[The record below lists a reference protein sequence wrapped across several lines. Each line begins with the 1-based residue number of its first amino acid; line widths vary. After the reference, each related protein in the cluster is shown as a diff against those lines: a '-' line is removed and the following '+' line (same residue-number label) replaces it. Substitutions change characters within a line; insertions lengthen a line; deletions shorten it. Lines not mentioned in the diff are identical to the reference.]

1 MLRVFYNGFWEEPS
15 ETELSPLFVFFQDLL
30 ERTFH
35 QRATVP
41 SSLQQLNPEQ
51 TSFAEDFG
59 TKIVLTKNIEDGDI
73 LMESVFLNHTGSKFT
88 YKKWK
93 YTLFFSME
101 NRIVQNYPEYDCVLW
116 GEDLGGNVVC
126 CPAFVPH
133 LFINNGLVELMN
145 NATATATTMVKI
157 PPKNRICVII
167 SNPGGQ
173 DRNTFLDTLERYFQV
188 DYAGRYRN
196 NVPAIQAPFSSPEF
210 LQFVGQYR
218 CVLTMENSRGGAYIT
233 EKITHGL
240 LAGTIPIYWGAR
252 DVAKYLNED
261 RFIHVRDMNP
271 EEMKRACQQI
281 HTVMNDDEVYR
292 TMASQPIFRDASGN
306 AVSKMTIDMDSLV
319 QEMQRVLHLT

>member
-15 ETELSPLFVFFQDLL
+15 DTSPFFVFFQDLL
-30 ERTFH
+30 QKVF
-35 QRATVP
+35 
-41 SSLQQLNPEQ
+41 N
-51 TSFAEDFG
+51 TSI
-59 TKIVLTKNIEDGDI
+59 KIGFTKNIEDGDI
-73 LMESVFLNHTGSKFT
+73 LVESVFLERTGSKFHT
-88 YKKWK
+88 KKWA

-116 GEDLGGNVVC
+116 GEDFGGNVVC

-133 LFINNGLVELMN
+133 LYVNNGLVEMIE
-145 NATATATTMVKI
+145 NATAKATTMVNI
-157 PPKNRICVII
+157 PTKPKICVII

-173 DRNTFLDTLERYFQV
+173 DRNTFLETLEKYFQV

-196 NVPAIQAPFSSPEF
+196 NVPVIQAPFSSPEF
-210 LQFVGQYR
+210 LKFVGQYR

-281 HTVMNDDEVYR
+281 HTVLNDDDAYR
-292 TMASQPIFRDASGN
+292 TMVSQPIFRDASGQ
-306 AVSKMTIDMDSLV
+306 AVSKMPINMDTLV
-319 QEMQRVLHLT
+319 QEMQKVLHLHLT